1 MEAEW
6 KRRRDGGRA
15 APGVLHA
22 GALRPLVSLVAGT
35 VIRRR
40 GSPAR
45 GSAADRNWHRLP
57 SWPEQGGSRA
67 ATRSSGGPGLRRPPW
82 AQRRQGTRR
91 RGPEAVPGLSP
102 DCAAPEPG
110 AEGAEPWLKVT
121 PLREAELRAERGGQT
136 RPRPVHRPV
145 PPQSRRVYPSRS
157 PPARKPSGSSAA
169 PQALRFWA
177 PLGLSLGGAR
187 FRGLWRDGGGV
198 RGGGPAPGAQLR
210 AQLRAP
216 RCGCDRCDA
225 LGRCGS
231 GPVRGLTPWRPL
243 TWH

>member
-1 MEAEW
+1 METKA
-6 KRRRDGGRA
+6 RRRQGG
-15 APGVLHA
+15 
-22 GALRPLVSLVAGT
+22 
-35 VIRRR
+35 
-40 GSPAR
+40 AR
-45 GSAADRNWHRLP
+45 GSAPRGSAPPGLP
-57 SWPEQGGSRA
+57 GRGNSYQAPWFSGAGQCGRTELAPASELARAGGSRA
-67 ATRSSGGPGLRRPPW
+67 ATRSSGGPGLRWPPW
-82 AQRRQGTRR
+82 AQRRQGPRR

-121 PLREAELRAERGGQT
+121 PPRESELRAERGGQT
-136 RPRPVHRPV
+136 RPRPVRRPV
-145 PPQSRRVYPSRS
+145 PPQSRRVCPSRS
-157 PPARKPSGSSAA
+157 PPARKPSGSCAA

>member
-1 MEAEW
+1 MRPSQHRAGGRGRTPRGGREAKGLEAEW

-22 GALRPLVSLVAGT
+22 GALRPLVSLAAGT

-45 GSAADRNWHRLP
+45 GSAVERNWHRLP
-57 SWPEQGGSRA
+57 SWPEQADPALPPSATGSPA
-67 ATRSSGGPGLRRPPW
+67 SPRRLPW
-82 AQRRQGTRR
+82 ARRQQGTHKQ
-91 RGPEAVPGLSP
+91 GPEAVPGLSP

-136 RPRPVHRPV
+136 RPRPVRRPV
-145 PPQSRRVYPSRS
+145 PPQSRRVCPSRS
-157 PPARKPSGSSAA
+157 PPARKPSGSCAA

-187 FRGLWRDGGGV
+187 FRGLWRGRRRRAWGRAGA
-198 RGGGPAPGAQLR
+198 RGPARGPAQGSALR
-210 AQLRAP
+210 L
-216 RCGCDRCDA
+216 
-225 LGRCGS
+225 
-231 GPVRGLTPWRPL
+231 
-243 TWH
+243 